1 MKKKGTILAMAA
13 LLATFS
19 MVMAAG
25 CLDDDEKEDGINTV
39 VVSILPQKEMVEAIV
54 GDDIEVIV
62 MIPDG
67 QSPHSYSP
75 TPGQLIGLAEADLYF
90 KVGSGVEFEVTH
102 IDTLKEANTDMKV
115 VDTSEGI
122 TIKSFDEHHGAHD
135 HDHEHDHEED
145 EHDHEEDEHDHDHEG
160 GTDPHIWLSPSN
172 MKKMAD
178 NVLNALIE
186 EDPDGETDY
195 KANHDT
201 YISTLN
207 DAISFMEEKLGPHE
221 DEAFLVYHPAW
232 GYFGDEFHLVMLSIE
247 EEGKAPG
254 PQGVAAIIEQAQEHN
269 ITVVFVSPQFES
281 SSAETIADEIGG
293 EVVSVNPLAVDYIDN
308 LKTVATRMEA
318 GLA

>member
-13 LLATFS
+13 LVATFS

-25 CLDDDEKEDGINTV
+25 CLDDDEKEDGIDTV
-39 VVSILPQKEMVEAIV
+39 VVSILPQKEMVESIA
-54 GDDIEVIV
+54 GNDIEVIV

-75 TPGQLIGLAEADLYF
+75 TPGQLIDLADADLYF

-102 IDTLKEANTDMKV
+102 MDTLKEANTDMKV

-135 HDHEHDHEED
+135 HDHEEED
-145 EHDHEEDEHDHDHEG
+145 DHDHEG

-178 NVLNALIE
+178 NVLDALIE
-186 EDPDGETDY
+186 EDPDGEADY
-195 KANHDT
+195 KANHDS

-207 DAISFMEEKLGPHE
+207 DAISFMEGKLGPHE

-232 GYFGDEFHLVMLSIE
+232 GYFGDEFDLVMLSIE

-269 ITVVFVSPQFES
+269 ITVVFVSPQFDS

-293 EVVSVNPLAVDYIDN
+293 EVVSVNPLAVDYIEN